1 MEAPSSLLL
10 LLLLPALGSLRAGG
24 NASETRIIGGREAAP
39 HSRPYM
45 VSLQQAGTHLCGG
58 VLVHPKWVLTAAHC
72 LIQPMA
78 RLRLALGL
86 HALGQPGLTGRI
98 RTVVRHPDYQP
109 PPHLRNDLALL
120 KLDGKV
126 RRSKTIQPLA
136 LPRGRHV
143 VAAGAQCSLAGWGLT
158 QQGGHLARALRELD
172 LRVLDARMCNNSRF
186 WDGNVTPWMLC
197 LQAPAKD
204 QAPCKGDSG
213 GPVVC
218 KGRVAGI
225 LSFSSKACTDVF
237 KPPVATA
244 VAPYMPW
251 IRKVLSRHRSP
262 PQA

>member
-58 VLVHPKWVLTAAHC
+58 VLVHPKW
-72 LIQPMA
+72 
-78 RLRLALGL
+78 
-86 HALGQPGLTGRI
+86 
-98 RTVVRHPDYQP
+98 
-109 PPHLRNDLALL
+109 
-120 KLDGKV
+120 LDGKV